1 MKLHFNKNEKGDI
14 QVQLERGAVISEF
27 DYIEMLKQLTQKNQ
41 IECEWGNLDADEKTK
56 LNELLNKIKEAV
68 QNGME
73 KPLE

>member
-1 MKLHFNKNEKGDI
+1 
-14 QVQLERGAVISEF
+14 
-27 DYIEMLKQLTQKNQ
+27 MLKQLTQKNQ